1 MAVMFGD
8 DDTWVIVSTMA
19 IQRKL
24 AFDTEERRRRRSGQS
39 RSKSTDIITVFNTC
53 GHTVDKLK
61 IRTYLQKKYYPNNE
75 NII

>member
-1 MAVMFGD
+1 MFGD

-24 AFDTEERRRRRSGQS
+24 AFDTEERRRWRGGQS
-39 RSKSTDIITVFNTC
+39 RSKSTVIITESSTS